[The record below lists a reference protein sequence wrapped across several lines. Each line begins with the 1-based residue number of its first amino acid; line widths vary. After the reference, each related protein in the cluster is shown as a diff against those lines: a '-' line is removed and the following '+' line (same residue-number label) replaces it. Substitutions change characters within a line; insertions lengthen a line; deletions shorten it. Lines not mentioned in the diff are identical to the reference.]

1 MKYPFSSHVS
11 VLEQSS
17 SPSGDRLVQLW
28 AKRYVPNLS
37 ILRLE
42 SNPSAISELAEVA
55 SPSGRAK
62 TVAKLERFLTNN
74 FESASLRT
82 NALSTYIPNIVN
94 LAEAR
99 QLSPYV
105 AHIYKKA
112 LSIYLQQ
119 SPSLSSL
126 LARPTAITATSSI
139 GTVNCSIA
147 LYKEWAEPMLE
158 QLATGLEPVL
168 WHLRERLNQTSDP
181 RTIGFMSTHFHFS
194 TNLLLEKLTPC
205 EQVLLTP
212 YFKFVEEQVCIPWQ
226 RVCNTA
232 AQYSPN
238 LPIIKVVEQLLPV
251 TQEIAHLVYARMAQV
266 YCDHRTRRGN
276 LNEPGVMSSA
286 IRDLEMFQ
294 LYLWLCFL
302 QKDMAPI
309 EQELL
314 PLCAMVFPNIGVTG
328 ELVKQMSRFLVNE
341 IMARLEPTQT
351 SLLFPY
357 TQRLQELFSDFDQ
370 KAAKTTKYS
379 QKFVGNSRSRQSIPV
394 G

>member
-1 MKYPFSSHVS
+1 MKYQFSSHVS

-17 SPSGDRLVQLW
+17 SQSGDRLVQLW
-28 AKRYVPNLS
+28 VKRYVPNLS
-37 ILRLE
+37 MLRLE
-42 SNPSAISELAEVA
+42 TNPSAVSELAEVA

-62 TVAKLERFLTNN
+62 TVAKLERFLHNN
-74 FESASLRT
+74 FESAGMRT
-82 NALSTYIPNIVN
+82 SPLFTYIPNIVN

-147 LYKEWAEPMLE
+147 LYKEWAEPMLK
-158 QLATGLEPVL
+158 QLVTGLEPVL
-168 WHLRERLNQTSDP
+168 WHLRERLNQAPDP

-232 AQYSPN
+232 AQYPPN

-302 QKDMAPI
+302 EKKMAPI

-314 PLCAMVFPNIGVTG
+314 PLCVMVFPNIGVTG
-328 ELVKQMSRFLVNE
+328 ELVRQMLRFLVNE
-341 IMARLEPTQT
+341 IMARLEPTQIP
-351 SLLFPY
+351 LLLPY
-357 TQRLQELFSDFDQ
+357 TQTLQELFSDFDQ
-370 KAAKTTKYS
+370 KAAKTTKHS
-379 QKFVGNSRSRQSIPV
+379 QKFAGNSRSRQSMPV

>member
-1 MKYPFSSHVS
+1 MKYQFSSHVS

-37 ILRLE
+37 MLRLE
-42 SNPSAISELAEVA
+42 TNPSAVSELAEVA
-55 SPSGRAK
+55 SPSGRAR
-62 TVAKLERFLTNN
+62 TVAKLERFLQNS
-74 FESASLRT
+74 FESAGIRT
-82 NALSTYIPNIVN
+82 SSLSTYIPKIVN

-105 AHIYKKA
+105 AHIYKKV

-126 LARPTAITATSSI
+126 LARPTAITTTSSI

-147 LYKEWAEPMLE
+147 LYQEWTKPMLE
-158 QLATGLEPVL
+158 QLVTGLEPVL
-168 WHLRERLNQTSDP
+168 WHLRERLTQTPDP
-181 RTIGFMSTHFHFS
+181 RTIGFISTHFHFS
-194 TNLLLEKLTPC
+194 TNLLLEKLNPC

-226 RVCNTA
+226 RVCQTA
-232 AQYSPN
+232 AQYPPN
-238 LPIIKVVEQLLPV
+238 LPIIKIVDQLLPV
-251 TQEIAHLVYARMAQV
+251 TQEIAHLVYARVAQV
-266 YCDHRTRRGN
+266 YSDHRTRRGN
-276 LNEPGVMSSA
+276 LNELGVMSSA

-302 QKDMAPI
+302 EKNMAPI

-314 PLCAMVFPNIGVTG
+314 PLCVMVFPNIGVTG
-328 ELVKQMSRFLVNE
+328 ELVRQMLRFLVNE

-357 TQRLQELFSDFDQ
+357 TQTLQEMFSNFDQ
-370 KAAKTTKYS
+370 KATEVSTHS
-379 QKFVGNSRSRQSIPV
+379 HKFAGGSRRRQFVRVS
-394 G
+394 